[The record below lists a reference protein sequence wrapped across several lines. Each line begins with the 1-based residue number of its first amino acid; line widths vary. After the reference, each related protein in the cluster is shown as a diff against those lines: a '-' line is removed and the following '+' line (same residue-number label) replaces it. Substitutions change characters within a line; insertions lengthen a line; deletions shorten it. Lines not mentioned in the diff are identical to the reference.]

1 MQSKIPLR
9 ALLFIHPLFLFSS
22 YNLELNTCDRNLLAH
37 EAVNIYSLVL
47 TDPCF
52 RVLLSMV
59 NVTFDYVRLVLQ
71 LTPAVDVSSCR
82 SWSTVIGP
90 RIRYCQQVLFQT
102 MCTDLI
108 RQNWW
113 PHIQASVESK
123 E

>member
-9 ALLFIHPLFLFSS
+9 ALLFIHLLFLFSS
-22 YNLELNTCDRNLLAH
+22 YKSELNTCDRNLLAH

-71 LTPAVDVSSCR
+71 LTLAGDVSGCH

-90 RIRYCQQVLFQT
+90 LICYCQQVLFQT

-108 RQNWW
+108 RQNSW
-113 PHIQASVESK
+113 PHVQASVESK